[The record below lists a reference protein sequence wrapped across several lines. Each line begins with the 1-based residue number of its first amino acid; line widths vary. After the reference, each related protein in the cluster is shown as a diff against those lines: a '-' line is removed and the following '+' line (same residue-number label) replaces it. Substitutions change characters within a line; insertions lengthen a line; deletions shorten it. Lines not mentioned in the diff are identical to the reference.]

1 MDNLNGNKSMLVN
14 VFAVINCKE
23 EENK

>member
-1 MDNLNGNKSMLVN
+1 MDNLNGNKSTLVN

-23 EENK
+23 EEKK